1 MKGRVSPVMTVR
13 DVMTTSVISASH
25 DAPLKD
31 VANLLVEHGI
41 SGLPVV
47 DADKRVVGVV
57 SEADFLLK
65 ESGAD
70 AMPHGRLERLLGETK
85 ATRNYRAKLE
95 ATTAAEAMTSPAIT
109 VSSGHSISEA
119 ARTMTRHA
127 INRLVVV
134 DDGRLVGIVTRADLV
149 RAYVRSD
156 QELAETIRQD
166 VVLRI
171 LWLDPAGFVVNV
183 KDGVATI
190 VGQVES
196 RSTAEMVGRA
206 VAMVPGIVDVRADV
220 TWSLD
225 DTKLRPPTVDPF
237 FPFSPR

>member
-1 MKGRVSPVMTVR
+1 MTVR
-13 DVMTTSVISASH
+13 DVMTTSVISVSH

-70 AMPHGRLERLLGETK
+70 AMPHRRLERLLGETK
-85 ATRNYRAKLE
+85 ATRTYRAKLE

-109 VSSGHSISEA
+109 VGPSHSISEA

-127 INRLVVV
+127 VNRLVVL

-166 VVLRI
+166 VVRRI

-183 KDGVATI
+183 EDGVATI
-190 VGQVES
+190 VGGVES

-225 DTKLRPPTVDPF
+225 DTKLRPPPVDPF
-237 FPFSPR
+237 FPFTPR

>member
-70 AMPHGRLERLLGETK
+70 AMPHRRLERLLGETK
-85 ATRNYRAKLE
+85 ATRTYRAKLE

-119 ARTMTRHA
+119 ARTMTTHA

-190 VGQVES
+190 VGGVES

-206 VAMVPGIVDVRADV
+206 VAMVPGIVDVKADV

-225 DTKLRPPTVDPF
+225 DTKLRPPAVDPF
-237 FPFSPR
+237 FPFGPR